1 MSVLDYQRYVKE
13 LNFKEYEA
21 TNAFAYELIM
31 RNEECQ
37 NYLKQLHRISQKLLN
52 GLKIYNQTFK
62 KEFQQDQ
69 EAERYIIK
77 RWELDNEVIRLKS
90 TRSVFLEE
98 MSNALFILKASISD
112 KKWQPIF
119 LNYLEKQKL
128 LTKYSY
134 LDNFFDPEMEIDEQL
149 LDILIAA
156 VGQIKLMD
164 KYPELS
170 VEKVDPENKL
180 DMFLGMRRY
189 ELNTFLSNLT
199 TKHQKELDVLIEEK
213 NNLLIKDY
221 EEVYL
226 RYRRN
231 RRMRGRLNILREK
244 IEAYVSKE
252 FFIDFSNDLY
262 LDYPFFSTE
271 LQKELYHFYK
281 NKVHH
286 IYKDIAKDMLPGGV
300 LENGYEIIYE
310 EVLLKVKETFSV
322 DAKAIESIDSIYTE
336 ESLHEV
342 IAKNTSEYI
351 FRYTKVEPVFSRP
364 KLFSERFRDIELNFN
379 PNLPKKELVSQFEA
393 IIEAY
398 QSNQLKNQSIYELLG
413 ERFNKWDEKIYRE
426 KRTHSK
432 QENKIDAKQ
441 IKTLVR
447 GCQDLLYTYDA
458 QRYGKSNTSIA
469 CITRLSEGKV
479 SSYVSFSKFLIEEK
493 GYKTL
498 LTANR

>member
-189 ELNTFLSNLT
+189 
-199 TKHQKELDVLIEEK
+199 
-213 NNLLIKDY
+213 
-221 EEVYL
+221 
-226 RYRRN
+226 
-231 RRMRGRLNILREK
+231 
-244 IEAYVSKE
+244 
-252 FFIDFSNDLY
+252 
-262 LDYPFFSTE
+262 
-271 LQKELYHFYK
+271 
-281 NKVHH
+281 
-286 IYKDIAKDMLPGGV
+286 
-300 LENGYEIIYE
+300 
-310 EVLLKVKETFSV
+310 
-322 DAKAIESIDSIYTE
+322 
-336 ESLHEV
+336 
-342 IAKNTSEYI
+342 
-351 FRYTKVEPVFSRP
+351 
-364 KLFSERFRDIELNFN
+364 
-379 PNLPKKELVSQFEA
+379 
-393 IIEAY
+393 
-398 QSNQLKNQSIYELLG
+398 
-413 ERFNKWDEKIYRE
+413 
-426 KRTHSK
+426 
-432 QENKIDAKQ
+432 
-441 IKTLVR
+441 
-447 GCQDLLYTYDA
+447 
-458 QRYGKSNTSIA
+458 
-469 CITRLSEGKV
+469 
-479 SSYVSFSKFLIEEK
+479 
-493 GYKTL
+493 
-498 LTANR
+498 